1 MRLPIV
7 HVRILIF
14 AITIAC
20 STIDT
25 FAFVSIYAYLNYGFS
40 TKDDFNDLRI
50 IIFSLINDALSLLI
64 GGYYL
69 IRLEYTWNN
78 PPKIVDYAVCGI
90 ELALWIIYAGLQ
102 SKFLYFSTVLL
113 TISFIYG
120 ILNVILHFVLGIFLI
135 EFKRRL
141 RKFGVDKLTPLS
153 RTNNNSGVETNN
165 SVIEV
170 REHN

>member
-14 AITIAC
+14 AISIAC
-20 STIDT
+20 LTIDT

-40 TKDDFNDLRI
+40 TKDDLNDLRI

-69 IRLEYTWNN
+69 IRLEYMWNN

-102 SKFLYFSTVLL
+102 SKFLDFANVLL
-113 TISFIYG
+113 AISFIYG
-120 ILNVILHFVLGIFLI
+120 ILNVILYFVLGIFLI

-141 RKFGVDKLTPLS
+141 RKFGVDKLTPLG

>member
-1 MRLPIV
+1 M
-7 HVRILIF
+7 
-14 AITIAC
+14 
-20 STIDT
+20 
-25 FAFVSIYAYLNYGFS
+25 
-40 TKDDFNDLRI
+40 
-50 IIFSLINDALSLLI
+50 
-64 GGYYL
+64 
-69 IRLEYTWNN
+69 
-78 PPKIVDYAVCGI
+78 
-90 ELALWIIYAGLQ
+90 
-102 SKFLYFSTVLL
+102 LL

-141 RKFGVDKLTPLS
+141 RKFGVHKLTPLS

>member
-14 AITIAC
+14 AISIAC

-40 TKDDFNDLRI
+40 TKDDLNDLRI

-69 IRLEYTWNN
+69 IRLEYMWNN

-102 SKFLYFSTVLL
+102 SKFLDFANVLL
-113 TISFIYG
+113 AISFIY
-120 ILNVILHFVLGIFLI
+120 
-135 EFKRRL
+135 
-141 RKFGVDKLTPLS
+141 VDKLTPLG